1 MTASISS
8 LNALSS
14 LLGWTAT
21 SASDAPMASWS
32 TIHNDVLTAVA
43 GKLGIS
49 GSDLA
54 TQLKTGKSMAQ
65 VASAAGVSSN
75 DLAVTI
81 QGALVQ
87 SNLPAGVNL
96 ATMATGMAN
105 NVNNASLD
113 YQPSTAATPS
123 AMPSPAAG
131 STSHGIDTS
140 ALRDVNLG
148 GLSLDSSEI
157 TLLFGARGSTLD
169 GYL

>member
-32 TIHNDVLTAVA
+32 TIRNDVLTAVA

-123 AMPSPAAG
+123 PAAG

-157 TLLFGARGSTLD
+157 TLLFGSRGSTLD

>member
-8 LNALSS
+8 LTALSS
-14 LLGWTAT
+14 LLGWPTTTAT
-21 SASDAPMASWS
+21 STPIMSWS
-32 TIHNDVLTAVA
+32 SLRNDVVTAVA

-65 VASAAGVSSN
+65 VAAAAGVPKE

-81 QGALVQ
+81 QGALAQ
-87 SNLPAGVNL
+87 SDLPAGVNL
-96 ATMATGMAN
+96 ATMASGMAN

-113 YQPSTAATPS
+113 YQAAAPTTAPT
-123 AMPSPAAG
+123 G
-131 STSHGIDTS
+131 SSLGIDTS
-140 ALRDVNLG
+140 ALRDVRLG

-157 TLLFGARGSTLD
+157 TMLFGSRGSTLD
-169 GYL
+169 SYL